1 LEVTESGEYSKLY
14 KKLAKSNRNQDVRR
28 QAQTYLD
35 TYLENQLSPMLWM
48 QVNPN
53 YRLDNKM
60 NETQFRVTHTGA
72 KEEPTDK
79 VYFRRAD
86 EVSKFAEA
94 LFKSKI
100 LVSKK

>member
-1 LEVTESGEYSKLY
+1 M
-14 KKLAKSNRNQDVRR
+14 RR
-28 QAQTYLD
+28 EAQTYLD

-60 NETQFRVTHTGA
+60 DETQMKCTHTGA
-72 KEEPTDK
+72 KDEPTDK
-79 VYFRRAD
+79 VYFRKAD

-94 LFKSKI
+94 MFKSKI
-100 LVSKK
+100 LVTKK

>member
-1 LEVTESGEYSKLY
+1 
-14 KKLAKSNRNQDVRR
+14 
-28 QAQTYLD
+28 
-35 TYLENQLSPMLWM
+35 MLWM

-60 NETQFRVTHTGA
+60 DETQFKLTHTGA

-79 VYFRRAD
+79 VYFRKAD

-94 LFKSKI
+94 MFKSKI
-100 LVSKK
+100 LVTKKWFPFQNSYTYIRQIRCQILNCS